1 MPPLLPCGNVVFHK
15 TGSWCL
21 KGDTAL
27 LGVSSPLPAVGALR
41 PLWLTLFLSGNLG
54 AVQEAWQPPSR
65 GPGAISL
72 DFQAWPRL
80 TPSPGLPT
88 PSAPLVL
95 KASRGFDIPHPA
107 RPPCHCSSSL
117 ERALRAGD
125 WEQFPG
131 SGALRAS
138 GLQACTGPS
147 GPADLQWSAAAAA
160 KSLQSCPT
168 LCNPIDGSPL
178 GSAVPGI
185 LQARTLEWVAISFSS
200 A

>member
-1 MPPLLPCGNVVFHK
+1 MLPLLPSGNIIFHK
-15 TGSWCL
+15 TGSRCQ
-21 KGDTAL
+21 KEDMAL
-27 LGVSSPLPAVGALR
+27 LGVSSPLPVVGALR

-72 DFQAWPRL
+72 DFQARPRL

-95 KASRGFDIPHPA
+95 KASCRFDIPHPA

-117 ERALRAGD
+117 ERALRAGG

-131 SGALRAS
+131 SGALGGVWPP
-138 GLQACTGPS
+138 GLHWAQRPC
-147 GPADLQWSAAAAA
+147 
-160 KSLQSCPT
+160 
-168 LCNPIDGSPL
+168 
-178 GSAVPGI
+178 
-185 LQARTLEWVAISFSS
+185 
-200 A
+200 